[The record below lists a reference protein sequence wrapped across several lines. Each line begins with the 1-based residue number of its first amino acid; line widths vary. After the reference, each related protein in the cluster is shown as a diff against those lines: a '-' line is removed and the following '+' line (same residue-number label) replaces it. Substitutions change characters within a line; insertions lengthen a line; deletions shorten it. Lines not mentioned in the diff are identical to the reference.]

1 MHVGLCCGQFS
12 CMTGLENGFD
22 TEADVW
28 NW

>member
-1 MHVGLCCGQFS
+1 MHVGLCCGQFL
-12 CMTGLENGFD
+12 CMTGFEIGFD